1 MKIGKLPESALKRSV
16 IKQAKV
22 NKEKFLVGSGVGMDY
37 GAIPA
42 GTGEA
47 FVCSTAPVTG
57 SRKDI
62 GVKAIKAVANN
73 IAVSG
78 ADPVGIT
85 VTILLPNKTE
95 ESVLR
100 DLLKE
105 IAAYAKAEGMAI
117 LNGHTEVMEAV
128 KEPVITI
135 TGIGKGK
142 RDKLISAAGAKPG
155 QEIVM
160 TKYAGAYG
168 TAVIAREQEE
178 ALLTRYPM
186 SFLREAQKME
196 TMYSIVEEA
205 KVVRAFSVTAMH
217 DVSECG
223 VYGALWEIAAASKVG
238 LEIDL
243 AKVPMKQHTVEI
255 CEFFDLNP
263 YMLRGNGSLLLT
275 TDQGGIL
282 VDALMTAGIPAA
294 VIGHI
299 TDNQDKVV
307 IYGEDADRRFLEPPR
322 RDEIYRIDDK

>member
-16 IKQAKV
+16 IKQVKV
-22 NKEKFLVGSGVGMDY
+22 NKEKLLTGSGVGMDY
-37 GAIPA
+37 GAFSSQE
-42 GTGEA
+42 GET
-47 FVCSTAPVTG
+47 FVFSTAPVTG
-57 SRKDI
+57 CRKDI

-78 ADPVGIT
+78 VDPVGIT
-85 VTILLPNKTE
+85 VTILLPDKTE

-105 IAAYAKAEGMAI
+105 IAGYAKKEGMAI
-117 LNGHTEVMEAV
+117 LNGHTEVMDSV

-186 SFLREAQKME
+186 SFLKEAQKME
-196 TMYSIVEEA
+196 EMYSIVEEA
-205 KVVRAFSVTAMH
+205 KVARAFSVTAMH

-243 AKVPMKQHTVEI
+243 AKVPMKQHIVEI
-255 CEFFDLNP
+255 SEFFDLNP
-263 YMLRGNGSLLLT
+263 YMLRGNGSLLIT

-282 VDALMTAGIPAA
+282 VDALVAAGIPAA
-294 VIGHI
+294 VIGRI

-322 RDEIYRIDDK
+322 RDEIYRIDD